1 MAAGVSDLDEMTG
14 LPYPETMADG
24 VKPDAGAGTHSPG
37 AARPDDAAMPPG
49 VARPDD
55 LAALRFDWAA
65 LPAVTD
71 GLPGTGGEL
80 RVCLEDFAVD
90 ELPRYA
96 PSGSGAFAYARIE
109 KRGLTTHDLAA
120 ALRAD
125 GVPYNEIGLAGLKD
139 KHAITRQWLSV
150 PERWAAQLAALDALP
165 GAQVLETSCH
175 THRLKPGQH
184 RGNRF
189 RVTVRQPDAAWPER
203 AAAILNRIAETGLP
217 NYFGPQRFG
226 RFNSNAADARRLLR
240 GEPVPGG
247 RRLGRFFIS
256 ALQSHLF
263 NWNLKRRLERGIFAQ
278 VVPGDRAQKHDTGGV
293 FVVDDAAAESPRAAR
308 REISALLPLYG
319 RKVRGGDRE
328 AAILEQETLGY
339 FSLSRSDFRPAAKGD
354 WRSSRCI
361 PAEVSIAPHPAGYTI
376 SFTLPAGAYA
386 TVFLRELTKSEQT
399 DFRPAA
405 IDESPTAAPAG
416 ESLADDEDE

>member
-1 MAAGVSDLDEMTG
+1 MDGTQPGIA
-14 LPYPETMADG
+14 ADG
-24 VKPDAGAGTHSPG
+24 GKPDAGGGIHSPG
-37 AARPDDAAMPPG
+37 ADMPPA

-55 LAALRFDWAA
+55 WAALRFDWAA

-71 GLPGTGGEL
+71 GLPGTGGKL
-80 RVCLEDFAVD
+80 RVGLDDFAVD
-90 ELPRYA
+90 EIPRYA
-96 PSGSGAFAYARIE
+96 PAGSGAFAYARIE

-120 ALRAD
+120 ALRAG

-139 KHAITRQWLSV
+139 KHAVTRQWLSV
-150 PERWAAQLAALDALP
+150 PERWAAQLAALNELP
-165 GAQVLETSCH
+165 GARVLETSRH

-184 RGNRF
+184 HGNRF

-203 AAAILNRIAETGLP
+203 AAAILGRMAETGLP

-263 NWNLKRRLERGIFAQ
+263 NWNLKRRLARGLFAQ

-293 FVVDDAAAESPRAAR
+293 FVVDDADAESPRAAR

-328 AAILEQETLGY
+328 AALLEQETLDY
-339 FSLSRSDFRPAAKGD
+339 FGLSRSDFRPAAKGD
-354 WRSSRCI
+354 WRSSRCL

-399 DFRPAA
+399 DFRPATPTGESPA
-405 IDESPTAAPAG
+405 AVPIDESLG
-416 ESLADDEDE
+416 DDE